1 MINVSQDFLDK
12 LNSPVREIKGRVE
25 LYEGSTHLQ
34 TFNYDDHLHSF
45 TIDRIGEDS
54 KFFGFGICQKL
65 TLKLIDKE
73 RKINLTKAH
82 TLDAAYGVDGF
93 FVYPNPRFHIDEINR
108 DENTNELNITA
119 YCGLYAATAH
129 TVSEIREEGLLTYT
143 IEDFANVCARI
154 LELPLRID
162 ENVLPAFQ
170 TFYYEGAN
178 YAGEETIKDALDDI
192 AEATQTIYFID
203 RDWNLVFRRLDPNAD
218 AAFILDKSKYFSLD
232 TKETV
237 GLGTIAHVTELG
249 DNVEISTF
257 VRGRN
262 IFNPEEIVPEDN
274 TDYPTVVAAINKG
287 VSVNG
292 YMGRVE
298 YPSKLKLNTDYR
310 FSCKCNKISGENAA
324 YPHILVRGDHDFIG
338 GRMSAI
344 ENECYIEFNTGDN
357 HYIAIEFYVGNAN
370 SVMNQPGEAEFT
382 EVMLEEGKVHTLYQ
396 PYQNIGVKQFVRD
409 NPFWELRDDIGE
421 LLDAAIMGAGG
432 ITITPYT
439 CSWRGNFLLE
449 IGDKIGIERKDGSI
463 VYTYLLDDTVRYE
476 GFLSGKSEWTFEE
489 NTNETATNPATLGAL
504 LNNATA
510 RVDKLNQEISLI
522 VQGIDVNS
530 SAISSLQVDTDGIF
544 STVTAVEQNLS
555 EKLTTI
561 NNDVET
567 IKQTVSTAITKD
579 NIAFEIQKE
588 ISKGAVDTVIT
599 ETGYTF
605 DGEGLTISK
614 SNNELSTTVTENGL
628 KVDRN
633 NTTVLVAN
641 ANGVSAEDLH
651 ATTYIIIGDNSRLET
666 WQGNRTACFWIGE

>member
-45 TIDRIGEDS
+45 TIDRMGEDS

-73 RKINLTKAH
+73 RKINITKNH

-93 FVYPNPRFHIDEINR
+93 FVYPNPRFHVDEINR
-108 DENTNELNITA
+108 DENTNELNIVA
-119 YCGLYAATAH
+119 YCDLYKATAH
-129 TVSEIREEGLLTYT
+129 TVQEIKEEGLLAYT
-143 IEDFANVCARI
+143 IEDFANICARI

-170 TFYYEGAN
+170 TYYYEGAN

-203 RDWNLVFRRLDPNAD
+203 TNWNLVFRRLDPNAE
-218 AAFILDKSKYFSLD
+218 AAFMLDKSKYFSLD

-237 GLGTIAHVTELG
+237 GLGTIVHTTELG
-249 DNVEISTF
+249 DNVDISTF

-262 IFNPEEIVPEDN
+262 IFNPEEFVPEEN
-274 TDYPTVVAAINKG
+274 TDYPTVVAAIDKG

-292 YMGRVE
+292 YCGKMI
-298 YPSKLKLNTDYR
+298 YASKLKLNTDYC
-310 FSCKCNKISGENAA
+310 FSCKCKQISGESR
-324 YPHILVRGDHDFIG
+324 YPYILVRGDHDYIG
-338 GRMSAI
+338 GSYSAI
-344 ENECYIEFNTGDN
+344 KDEYKIKFNTLDN
-357 HYIAIEFYVGNAN
+357 HYIAIEFIVGVGNAYTN
-370 SVMNQPGEAEFT
+370 MPGTVEFT
-382 EVMLEEGKVHTLYQ
+382 EVQLEESSVNTLYQ

-409 NPFWELRDDIGE
+409 NPFWELRDDISE
-421 LLDAAIMGAGG
+421 LMDAAITGAGG

-463 VYTYLLDDTVRYE
+463 VYSYLLEDTVYYQ
-476 GFLSGKSEWTFEE
+476 GYLSGKSEWSFEE
-489 NTNETATNPATLGAL
+489 NTNETASNPATLGAM

-510 RVDKLNQEISLI
+510 RVDKLNKEISLI

-530 SAISSLQVDTDGIF
+530 SAITSLQVDTNGIF
-544 STVTAVEQNLS
+544 GSIYAVEQNLN
-555 EKLTTI
+555 EKMGTV
-561 NNDVET
+561 NNDIEV
-567 IKQTVSTAITKD
+567 IKQQVNAALTKD
-579 NIAFEIQKE
+579 QLSIEIQKE
-588 ISKGAVDTVIT
+588 ISNGVVDKVVTG
-599 ETGYTF
+599 TGYVF
-605 DGEGLTISK
+605 DADGLTISK
-614 SNNELSTTVTENGL
+614 TNNELSTTVTEDGIEV
-628 KVDRN
+628 KRN
-633 NTTVLVAN
+633 NETVLVADN
-641 ANGVSAEDLH
+641 SGVKAEDLH

-666 WQGNRTACFWIGE
+666 WQGNRTACFWIGG

>member
-54 KFFGFGICQKL
+54 KFFGFGIYQKL

-82 TLDAAYGVDGF
+82 TLDVAYGVDSF

-108 DENTNELNITA
+108 DENTNELNIIA

-129 TVSEIREEGLLTYT
+129 TVQEIKEEGFLSYT
-143 IEDFANVCARI
+143 IEDFAHICARI

-170 TFYYEGAN
+170 TYYYEGAN

-262 IFNPEEIVPEDN
+262 IFNPEEIVPEEN
-274 TDYPTVVAAINKG
+274 ADYPTVVAAINKG

-292 YMGRVE
+292 YCGKVE

-310 FSCKCNKISGENAA
+310 FSCKCNKISGDRN
-324 YPHILVRGDHDFIG
+324 YPYILVRGDHDFIA
-338 GRMSAI
+338 GRVGAI
-344 ENECYIEFNTGDN
+344 EDECYIEFNTGDN
-357 HYIAIEFYVGNAN
+357 AYIAIEFFVGIGNAYTN
-370 SVMNQPGEAEFT
+370 KPGMAEFT

-409 NPFWELRDDIGE
+409 NPFWELREDIDT
-421 LLDAAIMGAGG
+421 LLDAAIQGAGG
-432 ITITPYT
+432 ITITSYT

-449 IGDKIGIERKDGSI
+449 IGDKLGIERKDGSI
-463 VYTYLLDDTVRYE
+463 VYTYLLDDTVTYQ
-476 GFLSGKSEWTFEE
+476 GFLSGKSEWVFEE
-489 NTNETATNPATLGAL
+489 NTNETASNPATLGAM
-504 LNNATA
+504 LNNAAA
-510 RVDKLNQEISLI
+510 RVDKLNKEISLI
-522 VQGIDVNS
+522 VKEIDVNS
-530 SAISSLQVDTDGIF
+530 SAITSLQVDTDGIY
-544 STVTAVEQNLS
+544 SSISAVERGMTNQLS
-555 EKLTTI
+555 TMS
-561 NNDVET
+561 NDVE
-567 IKQTVSTAITKD
+567 IVKQAVNAAITKD
-579 NIAFEIQKE
+579 ELSIEVQKE
-588 ISKGAVDTVIT
+588 ISNGVGKIVT
-599 ETGYTF
+599 ETGYRF

-614 SNNELSTTVTENGL
+614 SNNELTTTVTENGL
-628 KVDRN
+628 QVKRN
-633 NTTVLVAN
+633 NETVLVAN
-641 ANGVSAEDLH
+641 NNGVRAEDLH
-651 ATTYIIIGDNSRLET
+651 ATTFIIIGENSRLET

>member
-1 MINVSQDFLDK
+1 MINVSQEFLDK

-82 TLDAAYGVDGF
+82 TLDAAYGVDGY

-129 TVSEIREEGLLTYT
+129 TVQEIKEEGLLTYT
-143 IEDFANVCARI
+143 IEDFAHMCARI

-203 RDWNLVFRRLDPNAD
+203 TNWNLVFRRLDPNAEP
-218 AAFILDKSKYFSLD
+218 AFILDKSKYFSLD
-232 TKETV
+232 TKEPV
-237 GLGTIAHVTELG
+237 GLGTIVHTTELG

-292 YMGRVE
+292 YMGKVE

-310 FSCKCNKISGENAA
+310 FSCKCNKISGDAIA
-324 YPHILVRGDHDFIG
+324 YPNILVRGDHEIIG
-338 GRMSAI
+338 GSTTAI

-357 HYIAIEFYVGNAN
+357 HYVAIEFYVGIANNAI
-370 SVMNQPGEAEFT
+370 NQPGMAEFT
-382 EVMLEEGKVHTLYQ
+382 EVMLEEGSVHTLYQ
-396 PYQNIGVKQFVRD
+396 AYQDIGVKQFVRD

-421 LLDAAIMGAGG
+421 LMDNAIMGAGG
-432 ITITPYT
+432 IVITPYT

-449 IGDKIGIERKDGSI
+449 IGDKIGIVRKDNSI
-463 VYTYLLDDTVRYE
+463 VYSYLLDDTVRYE

-489 NTNETATNPATLGAL
+489 NTNETATNPATLGAM

-530 SAISSLQVDTDGIF
+530 SAITSLQVDTNGIF
-544 STVTAVEQNLS
+544 GSIYAVEQNLN
-555 EKLTTI
+555 EKMGTV
-561 NNDVET
+561 NNDIEV
-567 IKQTVSTAITKD
+567 IKQQVNAALTKD
-579 NIAFEIQKE
+579 QLSIEIQKE
-588 ISKGAVDTVIT
+588 ISNGVVDKVVTG
-599 ETGYTF
+599 TGYVF
-605 DGEGLTISK
+605 DADGLTISK
-614 SNNELSTTVTENGL
+614 TNNELSTTVTEDGIEV
-628 KVDRN
+628 KRN
-633 NTTVLVAN
+633 NETVLVADN
-641 ANGVSAEDLH
+641 SGVKAEDLH